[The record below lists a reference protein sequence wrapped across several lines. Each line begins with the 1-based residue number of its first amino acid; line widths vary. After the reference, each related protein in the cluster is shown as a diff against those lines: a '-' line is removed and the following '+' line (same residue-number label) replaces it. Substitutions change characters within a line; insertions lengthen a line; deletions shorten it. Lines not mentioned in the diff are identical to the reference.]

1 MTPRSDIALCSV
13 GPKSCT
19 HHAHCLRAQL
29 PAHPARQAYCTPN
42 RRGDECIYFSPIE
55 AYTLTPAGS
64 DAAESEP
71 RTNAEA
77 GGVQFG
83 AGRSSS
89 PANNIGT
96 GHAAGSTL
104 APAPTISAAIRVAAD
119 GVHGAGGVLPS
130 SAAGI
135 PDYNDALRLHAARI
149 IFGRS

>member
-1 MTPRSDIALCSV
+1 MSFTPYGPAHQPTAADALARRTRISPRSNSPQGYFDA
-13 GPKSCT
+13 
-19 HHAHCLRAQL
+19 A
-29 PAHPARQAYCTPN
+29 PA
-42 RRGDECIYFSPIE
+42 
-55 AYTLTPAGS
+55 LTPAGS

-104 APAPTISAAIRVAAD
+104 EPAPSISAAIRDAAD
-119 GVHGAGGVLPS
+119 GVYRAGGVLPS

-135 PDYNDALRLHAARI
+135 PDYNDAIRLHAARI